1 MPISA
6 LCTFYNIF
14 PKNTLNCQPLHY
26 CLQVMNEKES
36 NVGTSE
42 KARTI
47 KDLTNTPFKRAML
60 VVQVIS
66 YVLIVGSPFIGGAVG
81 GLLGLDAKRIGGLI
95 LAIFIAGEIL
105 FYGSLAFLGKEVVLL
120 IRDKIKLWF
129 KKPKHG

>member
-1 MPISA
+1 
-6 LCTFYNIF
+6 
-14 PKNTLNCQPLHY
+14 
-26 CLQVMNEKES
+26 MNEKES
-36 NVGTSE
+36 IAGFRE

-47 KDLTNTPFKRAML
+47 KDLANTPFKRAML

-120 IRDKIKLWF
+120 SRDKIKLWF
-129 KKPKHG
+129 KKQKHG

>member
-1 MPISA
+1 MIE
-6 LCTFYNIF
+6 
-14 PKNTLNCQPLHY
+14 
-26 CLQVMNEKES
+26 NES
-36 NVGTSE
+36 
-42 KARTI
+42 KAGPVERTRTI
-47 KDLTNTPFKRAML
+47 KDLVNTPFKRAML
-60 VVQVIS
+60 VIQVIS

>member
-1 MPISA
+1 MDFIYGKYCILLANHLEGLRILREQDSHTVP
-6 LCTFYNIF
+6 
-14 PKNTLNCQPLHY
+14 PK
-26 CLQVMNEKES
+26 KD
-36 NVGTSE
+36 
-42 KARTI
+42 RTI
-47 KDLTNTPFKRAML
+47 KDLANTPFKRAML
-60 VVQVIS
+60 VIQVIS